1 MLLQPSAVLSP
12 LKQLLTRCIC
22 RLFLKELRLL
32 DLLAALRRYFFM
44 EAGDWA
50 GALTEGLCRLTAEG
64 ADLQEHALQDALS
77 DALRG
82 SSCEGDVYAGECVL
96 VTVAALGEGLPLS
109 GSRLLLL
116 QEAGQ
121 VSMCVHLKGV
131 HSIVAAHT
139 GPGS

>member
-1 MLLQPSAVLSP
+1 M
-12 LKQLLTRCIC
+12 C

-32 DLLAALRRYFFM
+32 DLLGALRRYFFM

-50 GALTEGLCRLTAEG
+50 GVLTEGLCRLTAEG
-64 ADLQEHALQDALS
+64 GDLQEHALQDTLS

-96 VTVAALGEGLPLS
+96 VTVAELGEGLPFS

-116 QEAGQ
+116 QWAGQ
-121 VSMCVHLKGV
+121 VSICVPMKGV
-131 HSIVAAHT
+131 YSNVGAHA